1 MGNIYLLT
9 ATGNTV
15 VLVWVLIA
23 LLFILSF
30 IGIVVPII
38 PGVLLLWFGFL
49 AYHFFINPN
58 ELSLFFWITVGLFT
72 LVLLGAEFYLNLY
85 FVEQFGGS
93 KWSKWGALIGMV
105 LGIFIYPP
113 FGILLLPLVIVFI
126 IEVSLQASFKKGSL
140 AALGTLAGF
149 LSGAIAKVL
158 LQVFMIV
165 IFFLFI
171 IL

>member
-1 MGNIYLLT
+1 MENAYLFT

-15 VLVWVLIA
+15 LLLWVLIA

-38 PGVLLLWFGFL
+38 PGVLLLWIGFL
-49 AYHFFINPN
+49 VYHFFINAHD
-58 ELSLFFWITVGLFT
+58 LSLFFWITVGLFT
-72 LVLLGAEFYLNLY
+72 FVLLGADFYLNLY

-93 KWSKWGALIGMV
+93 KWSKWGALIGMF

-113 FGILLLPLVIVFI
+113 FGILLVPLIIVFI
-126 IEVSLQASFKKGSL
+126 IEVSLQNSFKKGSL

-149 LSGAIAKVL
+149 LSGAVAKVM
-158 LQVFMIV
+158 LQVVMII
-165 IFFLFI
+165 IFFIFI
-171 IL
+171 II

>member
-1 MGNIYLLT
+1 LT
-9 ATGNTV
+9 ATGNKV
-15 VLVWVLIA
+15 ALVWVLIA

-30 IGIVVPII
+30 IGNVFPIFA
-38 PGVLLLWFGFL
+38 GALLLCFGFL
-49 AYHFFINPN
+49 TYHFFINLN
-58 ELSLFFWITVGLFT
+58 DLSLFSWITVGLFIWD
-72 LVLLGAEFYLNLY
+72 LLGLEFYLNLY

-105 LGIFIYPP
+105 LGIFIYPS
-113 FGILLLPLVIVFI
+113 FGILLVPLVIVFI

-165 IFFLFI
+165 IFFIFI
-171 IL
+171 II